1 MALSVEGAGLGA
13 SESRREALAE
23 LKERLRTLRVQ
34 RRLSMTALP
43 GRAGLGRTTV
53 SQALNGTGIPSEA
66 TVVALASAL
75 KTDAEPLLR
84 LRARALPP
92 AARVATADD
101 SGSSADPSAEANAD
115 ADADADAHSDVD
127 SASDPLT
134 RFESWYRSY
143 LEQRYGQLSVI
154 GLDLSR
160 PERACW
166 PLDAAYLSLELA
178 APVRGVG
185 SIGNG
190 GGIDIAAGPRGG
202 GLEVRVERAE
212 QALAGQRRTLVRGLA
227 GSGKTTLLQWLAVST
242 ARRSLPPE
250 LAHLE
255 GCLPFVLP
263 LRTLVRRGELP
274 APHEYLT
281 AVGCPRDSAQ
291 PANWADRALV
301 DGRALLLIDG
311 LDEVPQA
318 QRARTRQWL
327 RELLAAYPRAAYL
340 VTTRPSAVP
349 EGWLADSGFTEL
361 TVRPMST
368 RDVAVFV
375 SRWHTAAASNA
386 TSDQERAH
394 LATLEETLKDT
405 VRSQRD
411 LARLTTTPLLC
422 ALVCALHRDRRGHLP
437 HGRMALYEAALSM
450 LMHRRDRERDIE
462 APEGLSLTEHQ
473 SVQLLQ
479 RLAYWLIRNG
489 QTELDH
495 DTARA
500 LVDDALPAM
509 PHIAQ
514 QADADGVLT
523 HLLARSGL
531 LRQPT
536 AETIDFV
543 HRTFQ
548 DYLGAKAAIEAR
560 DIPLLVRHAHDD
572 QWEDVLRMAVAHA
585 RPHERA
591 SLLRRLITRG
601 DRTPKHRTRLHLL
614 ATACLEHAT
623 ELDPA
628 VREDVEQRTA
638 ALLPPRSD
646 DEARTLA
653 AVGPVILDL
662 LPGPE
667 GLEDDEA
674 EAVVTTAGLIG
685 GDAALTVMKKFRAS
699 TNVGVQATLHDDWSN
714 FDTEDY
720 AHEVLAHVPG
730 ADYVAVRSAEQLS
743 ALRHL
748 RTSAHVT
755 FTGNFTSSEITNA
768 IRPEELRRL
777 GVTENSVLDNVGFL
791 QAYTSLTD
799 ISFSQCPNVADL
811 TPLAATAVTSLYLYE
826 CEATRIDDLQ
836 VLTGLKSLS
845 LNLKHPLRSLETL
858 PVGADLTSL
867 WLGSLSCGRLGTLEG
882 ITRWPNL
889 TTLSLC
895 SPVNGFSQVSALPK
909 LNHLVLQLR
918 AGLSMLAEL
927 PPAPQIEELWLG
939 GSEAEDDLAMAAR
952 ALPNLKKLTIFCY
965 RNPRRVDLTPLRGM
979 ADLAIIINRP
989 GEVLGTEHFPP
1000 GAITRKPR
1008 PRT

>member
-1 MALSVEGAGLGA
+1 MGA
-13 SESRREALAE
+13 SESRQEALAE
-23 LKERLRTLRVQ
+23 LKERLRSLRVQ
-34 RRLSMTALP
+34 RRLSMAALP

-53 SQALNGTGIPSEA
+53 SQALNGTGMPSEA

-92 AARVATADD
+92 TARVATVDD
-101 SGSSADPSAEANAD
+101 SD
-115 ADADADAHSDVD
+115 
-127 SASDPLT
+127 SDPQT
-134 RFESWYRSY
+134 RFENWYRRY

-166 PLDAAYLSLELA
+166 PLDAAYLSLELST
-178 APVRGVG
+178 PVRSVG
-185 SIGNG
+185 PTDSRG
-190 GGIDIAAGPRGG
+190 GIAAGPGGG
-202 GLEVRVERAE
+202 GLGVRVERAE
-212 QALAGQRRTLVRGLA
+212 RALAGQRRTLVRGLA

-242 ARRSLPPE
+242 ARHSLPPE

-291 PANWADRALV
+291 PANWADQALI

-311 LDEVPQA
+311 LDEVPHA
-318 QRARTRQWL
+318 QRAKTRQWL
-327 RELLAAYPRAAYL
+327 RELLAAYPQAAYL

-349 EGWLADSGFTEL
+349 EGWLADGGFTEL

-375 SRWHTAAASNA
+375 TRWHTAASSNA
-386 TSDQERAH
+386 TTAQERAH
-394 LATLEETLKDT
+394 LAALEETLKDT

-473 SVQLLQ
+473 SVQVLQ

-601 DRTPKHRTRLHLL
+601 DRTLKHRTRLHLL

-628 VREDVEQRTA
+628 VREDVQQRTA

-646 DEARTLA
+646 EEALTLA

-667 GLEDDEA
+667 GLENDEA
-674 EAVVTTAGLIG
+674 EAVVNTAGRIG

-699 TNVGVQATLHDDWSN
+699 ADAGVQFRLHADWSH

-720 AHEVLAHVPG
+720 AREVLAHVPD
-730 ADYVAVRSAEQLS
+730 AHYVRVRSAERLS
-743 ALRHL
+743 VLRHL
-748 RTSAHVT
+748 RTLTRVE
-755 FTGNFTSSEITNA
+755 FTGNFTSGEITSA
-768 IRPEELRRL
+768 IRPEELQRL
-777 GVTENSVLDNVGFL
+777 EATRNSALENLGFL

-799 ISFSQCPNVADL
+799 ISFSQCRNVADL
-811 TPLAATAVTSLYLYE
+811 TPLAATPVTSLSLYE
-826 CEATRIDDLQ
+826 CEAARLEDLRC
-836 VLTGLKSLS
+836 LARLKSLS
-845 LNLKHPLRSLETL
+845 LNVKHPLRNLEAL
-858 PVGADLTSL
+858 PVDADLASL
-867 WLGSLSCGRLGTLEG
+867 WLGTLSCGRLRALEG

-895 SPVNGFSQVSALPK
+895 GPVDGFSQISALPK
-909 LNHLVLQLR
+909 LSYLMLQVR
-918 AGLSMLAEL
+918 AGLFMLAEL
-927 PPAPQIEELWLG
+927 PPTPQINELWLG
-939 GSEAEDDLAMAAR
+939 SWEAEDDLATVSM
-952 ALPNLKKLTIFCY
+952 ALPNLKKLTINCY
-965 RNPRRVDLTPLRGM
+965 DKHWQVDLTPLRGM
-979 ADLAIIINRP
+979 ADLSITIHRAD
-989 GEVLGTEHFPP
+989 EVLGTEHFPP

>member
-1 MALSVEGAGLGA
+1 MGA
-13 SESRREALAE
+13 SESRQVALAE
-23 LKERLRTLRVQ
+23 LKERLRSLRVQ

-53 SQALNGTGIPSEA
+53 SQALNGTGMPSEA
-66 TVVALASAL
+66 TVVALAAAL

-92 AARVATADD
+92 TARVAAADD
-101 SGSSADPSAEANAD
+101 T
-115 ADADADAHSDVD
+115 D
-127 SASDPLT
+127 SVSDPQT
-134 RFESWYRSY
+134 RFENWYRRY

-178 APVRGVG
+178 APVRSVEPTD
-185 SIGNG
+185 SRG
-190 GGIDIAAGPRGG
+190 GMGAAGRGV
-202 GLEVRVERAE
+202 EVRVERAE

-250 LAHLE
+250 LDHLAD
-255 GCLPFVLP
+255 CLPFVLP

-274 APHEYLT
+274 APHDYLT
-281 AVGCPRDSAQ
+281 AVGCPRDGAQ
-291 PANWADRALV
+291 PTGWADQALI

-318 QRARTRQWL
+318 QRAKTRQWL
-327 RELLAAYPRAAYL
+327 RELLAAYPQVACL

-349 EGWLADSGFTEL
+349 EGWLADGGFTEL

-375 SRWHTAAASNA
+375 TRWHTAATSNA

-394 LATLEETLKDT
+394 LTTLEEALKDT

-514 QADADGVLT
+514 QADADAVLT

-628 VREDVEQRTA
+628 VREDVQQRTA

-667 GLEDDEA
+667 DLEDDEA
-674 EAVVTTAGLIG
+674 EAVVTTAGRIG

-699 TNVGVQATLHDDWSN
+699 TNVRVQSTLHADWGN

-720 AHEVLAHVPG
+720 VREVLAHVPG
-730 ADYVAVRSAEQLS
+730 APYVMVRSAEQFT

-748 RTSAHVT
+748 RTLASVG
-755 FTGNFTSSEITNA
+755 FRGDFTSSEITSA
-768 IRPEELRRL
+768 IRPEELRML
-777 GVTENSVLDNVGFL
+777 HIFENSVLDNLDFL
-791 QAYTSLTD
+791 QVYTSLTD
-799 ISFSQCPNVADL
+799 ISFSQCPNVSDL
-811 TPLAATAVTSLYLYE
+811 TPLAATPVTTLNLFD
-826 CEATRIDDLQ
+826 CEVARIDDLQ
-836 VLTGLKSLS
+836 GLTHLKSLGID
-845 LNLKHPLRSLETL
+845 LELPHWNLEVL
-858 PVGADLTSL
+858 PVGADLTNL
-867 WLGSLSCGRLGTLEG
+867 WLGVSSCEHLRTLED

-889 TTLSLC
+889 ATLNLC
-895 SPVNGFSQVSALPK
+895 GPVDGFSQISALPK
-909 LNHLVLQLR
+909 LSYLMLQVR
-918 AGLSMLAEL
+918 ADPSMLAEL
-927 PPAPQIEELWLG
+927 PPTPQIEELWLG
-939 GSEAEDDLAMAAR
+939 NWDADDDLATAAR
-952 ALPNLKKLTIFCY
+952 ALPNLKKLTINCY
-965 RNPRRVDLTPLRGM
+965 DKRRQVDLTPLRGM
-979 ADLAIIINRP
+979 ADLSITINRAD
-989 GEVLGTEHFPP
+989 EVLGAEHFPP
-1000 GAITRKPR
+1000 GTITRKPR

>member
-1 MALSVEGAGLGA
+1 M
-13 SESRREALAE
+13 
-23 LKERLRTLRVQ
+23 
-34 RRLSMTALP
+34 
-43 GRAGLGRTTV
+43 
-53 SQALNGTGIPSEA
+53 
-66 TVVALASAL
+66 
-75 KTDAEPLLR
+75 
-84 LRARALPP
+84 
-92 AARVATADD
+92 
-101 SGSSADPSAEANAD
+101 
-115 ADADADAHSDVD
+115 
-127 SASDPLT
+127 
-134 RFESWYRSY
+134 
-143 LEQRYGQLSVI
+143 
-154 GLDLSR
+154 
-160 PERACW
+160 
-166 PLDAAYLSLELA
+166 
-178 APVRGVG
+178 
-185 SIGNG
+185 
-190 GGIDIAAGPRGG
+190 
-202 GLEVRVERAE
+202 ERAE

-291 PANWADRALV
+291 PSNWADRALI

-318 QRARTRQWL
+318 QRAKTRQWL
-327 RELLAAYPRAAYL
+327 RELLAAYPQAAYL

-368 RDVAVFV
+368 RDVSVFV
-375 SRWHTAAASNA
+375 TRWHTAAASNA
-386 TSDQERAH
+386 TTDQERAH
-394 LATLEETLKDT
+394 LAALEETLKDT

-628 VREDVEQRTA
+628 VREDVQQRTA
-638 ALLPPRSD
+638 ALLPPRSH
-646 DEARTLA
+646 DEALTLA

-674 EAVVTTAGLIG
+674 EAVVTTAGRIG

-699 TNVGVQATLHDDWSN
+699 ADVGVQSKLHADWSH

-720 AHEVLAHVPG
+720 AREVLAHIPG
-730 ADYVAVRSAEQLS
+730 FRNMSVRSAEQLA
-743 ALRHL
+743 ALHHL
-748 RTSAHVT
+748 RTPQAVT
-755 FTGNFTSSEITNA
+755 FTGNFTGSEIAGA
-768 IRPEELRRL
+768 IRPEELQVL
-777 GVTENSVLDNVGFL
+777 SVIENSVLDNLDFL
-791 QAYTSLTD
+791 HAYTSLTD
-799 ISFSQCPNVADL
+799 ISFHQCPNVVDL
-811 TPLAATAVTSLYLYE
+811 TPLAGTPVSTLNLFE
-826 CEATRIDDLQ
+826 CDVAGIDDLRG
-836 VLTGLKSLS
+836 LTHLTSLGLELE
-845 LNLKHPLRSLETL
+845 LPHRNLEAL
-858 PVGADLTSL
+858 PVGADLTNL
-867 WLGSLSCGRLGTLEG
+867 WLGVNSCEHLRTLEG
-882 ITRWPNL
+882 ITRWPHL
-889 TTLSLC
+889 TTLNLC
-895 SPVNGFSQVSALPK
+895 GPVDGFSQISALPE
-909 LNHLVLQLR
+909 LNYLMLQVS
-918 AGLSMLAEL
+918 AGLSMLADL
-927 PPAPQIEELWLG
+927 PPTQQIEEFWLG
-939 GSEAEDDLAMAAR
+939 YWNADDDLAIVAR
-952 ALPNLKKLTIFCY
+952 ALPNLKKLTISCY
-965 RNPRRVDLTPLRGM
+965 KHRQVDLTPLRGM
-979 ADLAIIINRP
+979 ADLSITINRAD
-989 GEVLGTEHFPP
+989 EVLGTEHFPL
-1000 GAITRKPR
+1000 GAVIRKPR
-1008 PRT
+1008 PRN

>member
-1 MALSVEGAGLGA
+1 MEGAGLGA
-13 SESRREALAE
+13 SEGRQEALAE
-23 LKERLRTLRVQ
+23 LKEQLRTLRVR

-43 GRAGLGRTTV
+43 LRAGLGRTTV
-53 SQALNGTGIPSEA
+53 SQALNGTGMPSEA
-66 TVVALASAL
+66 TVVALAAAL

-92 AARVATADD
+92 TARVATADD
-101 SGSSADPSAEANAD
+101 AD
-115 ADADADAHSDVD
+115 ADSV
-127 SASDPLT
+127 SVTDPQT
-134 RFESWYRSY
+134 RFENWYRRY

-185 SIGNG
+185 PGDSRG
-190 GGIDIAAGPRGG
+190 GIAAGPGGG

-281 AVGCPRDSAQ
+281 AVGCPRDGAQ
-291 PANWADRALV
+291 PTGWADQALI

-318 QRARTRQWL
+318 QRAKTRQWL
-327 RELLAAYPRAAYL
+327 RELLASYPQAAYL

-349 EGWLADSGFTEL
+349 EGWLADGGFTEL

-375 SRWHTAAASNA
+375 TRWHTAAASNA
-386 TSDQERAH
+386 TTDQERAH

-628 VREDVEQRTA
+628 VRDDVQQRAA

-699 TNVGVQATLHDDWSN
+699 ADVGVQFRLHADWSN

-720 AHEVLAHVPG
+720 AREVLAHVPG
-730 ADYVAVRSAEQLS
+730 AHYVRVRSAGQLS
-743 ALRHL
+743 VLRHL
-748 RTSAHVT
+748 RTLTRVE
-755 FTGNFTSSEITNA
+755 FTGNFTSGEITSA
-768 IRPEELRRL
+768 IRPEELQRL
-777 GVTENSVLDNVGFL
+777 EATRNSALENLGFL

-799 ISFSQCPNVADL
+799 ISFNQCPNVVDL
-811 TPLAATAVTSLYLYE
+811 TPLAATPVTGLSLYG
-826 CEATRIDDLQ
+826 CEAARLDDLQ
-836 VLTGLKSLS
+836 DLARLKSLS
-845 LNLKHPLRSLETL
+845 LNVKHPLRNLEAL
-858 PVGADLTSL
+858 PVDADLASL
-867 WLGSLSCGRLGTLEG
+867 WLGTFSCERLRALEG

-895 SPVNGFSQVSALPK
+895 SPVDGFSQISALPK
-909 LNHLVLQLR
+909 LSYLMLQVR
-918 AGLSMLAEL
+918 AGLPMLADL
-927 PPAPQIEELWLG
+927 PPTPQINELWLG
-939 GSEAEDDLAMAAR
+939 NWEAEDDLATVAR
-952 ALPNLKKLTIFCY
+952 ALPNLKKLTITCY
-965 RNPRRVDLTPLRGM
+965 GGPWQVDLTPLRGM
-979 ADLAIIINRP
+979 ADLSITIHRAD
-989 GEVLGTEHFPP
+989 EVLGTEHFPP

>member
-1 MALSVEGAGLGA
+1 MAA
-13 SESRREALAE
+13 SESRQEALAE
-23 LKERLRTLRVQ
+23 LKERLRTLRVR

-43 GRAGLGRTTV
+43 LRAGLGRTTV
-53 SQALNGTGIPSEA
+53 SQALNGTGMPSEA
-66 TVVALASAL
+66 TVVALAAAL

-84 LRARALPP
+84 MRARALPP
-92 AARVATADD
+92 TARVATADD
-101 SGSSADPSAEANAD
+101 SDSS
-115 ADADADAHSDVD
+115 VD
-127 SASDPLT
+127 SASVSDPQT
-134 RFESWYRSY
+134 RFENWYRHY

-178 APVRGVG
+178 TSVRGVEPTD
-185 SIGNG
+185 S
-190 GGIDIAAGPRGG
+190 RGG
-202 GLEVRVERAE
+202 MGAGGRGLEVRVERAE

-281 AVGCPRDSAQ
+281 VVGCPRDSAQ
-291 PANWADRALV
+291 PSNWADRALI

-318 QRARTRQWL
+318 QRAKTRQWL
-327 RELLAAYPRAAYL
+327 RELLAAYPQAAYL

-368 RDVAVFV
+368 RDVSVFV
-375 SRWHTAAASNA
+375 TRWHTAAASNA
-386 TSDQERAH
+386 TTDQERAH
-394 LATLEETLKDT
+394 LAALEETLKDT

-591 SLLRRLITRG
+591 SLLRRLVTRG

-628 VREDVEQRTA
+628 VREDVQQRAA
-638 ALLPPRSD
+638 ALLPPRSH

-674 EAVVTTAGLIG
+674 EAVVTTAGRIG

-699 TNVGVQATLHDDWSN
+699 TSFDVQSTLHDDWSN

-720 AHEVLAHVPG
+720 AREVLAHVQG
-730 ADYVAVRSAEQLS
+730 TCYVAVRSAEQLS

-748 RTSAHVT
+748 RTPTRVA
-755 FTGNFTSSEITNA
+755 FTGNFTSGEIISA
-768 IRPEELRRL
+768 IRPEELQRL
-777 GVTENSVLDNVGFL
+777 QAARNFTLENLGFL
-791 QAYTSLTD
+791 QACTSLTD

-811 TPLAATAVTSLYLYE
+811 RPLVATPVTSLSLYE
-826 CEATRIDDLQ
+826 CEAARIDDLQ
-836 VLTGLKSLS
+836 GLVRLKSLS
-845 LNLKHPLRSLETL
+845 LNMNHPLRDLEAL
-858 PVGADLTSL
+858 PVDADLSSL
-867 WLGSLSCGRLGTLEG
+867 WLGILSCGHLGTLEG

-889 TTLSLC
+889 THLNLC
-895 SPVNGFSQVSALPK
+895 GPVYGFSQVSALPK
-909 LNHLVLQLR
+909 LSTLVLQLR

-927 PPAPQIEELWLG
+927 PPAPQINALWLG
-939 GSEAEDDLAMAAR
+939 NWEAEDDLAMAAR
-952 ALPNLKKLTIFCY
+952 ALPNLKRLTIGCDDASQQ
-965 RNPRRVDLTPLRGM
+965 VDLTPLRGM
-979 ADLAIIINRP
+979 DDLAITIHQADEI
-989 GEVLGTEHFPP
+989 LGTEHFPP
-1000 GAITRKPR
+1000 GAITRVPR

>member
-1 MALSVEGAGLGA
+1 
-13 SESRREALAE
+13 
-23 LKERLRTLRVQ
+23 
-34 RRLSMTALP
+34 
-43 GRAGLGRTTV
+43 
-53 SQALNGTGIPSEA
+53 
-66 TVVALASAL
+66 
-75 KTDAEPLLR
+75 
-84 LRARALPP
+84 
-92 AARVATADD
+92 
-101 SGSSADPSAEANAD
+101 
-115 ADADADAHSDVD
+115 
-127 SASDPLT
+127 
-134 RFESWYRSY
+134 
-143 LEQRYGQLSVI
+143 VI

-178 APVRGVG
+178 TPVRGVEPT
-185 SIGNG
+185 
-190 GGIDIAAGPRGG
+190 DIRGG
-202 GLEVRVERAE
+202 MGAGGRGVEVRVERAE
-212 QALAGQRRTLVRGLA
+212 QALAGHRRTLVRGLA

-250 LAHLE
+250 LDHLAD
-255 GCLPFVLP
+255 CLPFVLP

-281 AVGCPRDSAQ
+281 AVGCPRDGAQ
-291 PANWADRALV
+291 PTGWVDQALI

-318 QRARTRQWL
+318 QRAKTRQWL
-327 RELLAAYPRAAYL
+327 RELLAAYPQAAYL

-349 EGWLADSGFTEL
+349 EGWLADGGFTEL

-375 SRWHTAAASNA
+375 TRWHTAAASDA
-386 TSDQERAH
+386 TTDQERAH

-514 QADADGVLT
+514 QADAEGVLT

-628 VREDVEQRTA
+628 VREDVQQRTA

-646 DEARTLA
+646 EEARTLA

-667 GLEDDEA
+667 GS
-674 EAVVTTAGLIG
+674 G
-685 GDAALTVMKKFRAS
+685 GRRGRGRRHYGRPYRRRRRS
-699 TNVGVQATLHDDWSN
+699 HGHEEIPRQRRRRRSVQAACRL
-714 FDTEDY
+714 
-720 AHEVLAHVPG
+720 
-730 ADYVAVRSAEQLS
+730 EQLRHRG
-743 ALRHL
+743 LR
-748 RTSAHVT
+748 
-755 FTGNFTSSEITNA
+755 
-768 IRPEELRRL
+768 P
-777 GVTENSVLDNVGFL
+777 
-791 QAYTSLTD
+791 
-799 ISFSQCPNVADL
+799 
-811 TPLAATAVTSLYLYE
+811 
-826 CEATRIDDLQ
+826 
-836 VLTGLKSLS
+836 
-845 LNLKHPLRSLETL
+845 RS
-858 PVGADLTSL
+858 
-867 WLGSLSCGRLGTLEG
+867 
-882 ITRWPNL
+882 
-889 TTLSLC
+889 
-895 SPVNGFSQVSALPK
+895 
-909 LNHLVLQLR
+909 
-918 AGLSMLAEL
+918 
-927 PPAPQIEELWLG
+927 
-939 GSEAEDDLAMAAR
+939 
-952 ALPNLKKLTIFCY
+952 
-965 RNPRRVDLTPLRGM
+965 
-979 ADLAIIINRP
+979 
-989 GEVLGTEHFPP
+989 
-1000 GAITRKPR
+1000 PR
-1008 PRT
+1008 PRTGRPLCEGPLSRTTIGAAPPAHSHQSRIHRKLHERRDHQCDQAGRASEAGGHSELCAGKPGLPPGVHVLDRHLLQPVPERRGPDTTGRHARHQPQPLRV

>member
-1 MALSVEGAGLGA
+1 M
-13 SESRREALAE
+13 
-23 LKERLRTLRVQ
+23 
-34 RRLSMTALP
+34 
-43 GRAGLGRTTV
+43 
-53 SQALNGTGIPSEA
+53 
-66 TVVALASAL
+66 
-75 KTDAEPLLR
+75 
-84 LRARALPP
+84 
-92 AARVATADD
+92 
-101 SGSSADPSAEANAD
+101 
-115 ADADADAHSDVD
+115 
-127 SASDPLT
+127 
-134 RFESWYRSY
+134 
-143 LEQRYGQLSVI
+143 
-154 GLDLSR
+154 
-160 PERACW
+160 
-166 PLDAAYLSLELA
+166 
-178 APVRGVG
+178 
-185 SIGNG
+185 
-190 GGIDIAAGPRGG
+190 
-202 GLEVRVERAE
+202 
-212 QALAGQRRTLVRGLA
+212 
-227 GSGKTTLLQWLAVST
+227 QWLAVST

-263 LRTLVRRGELP
+263 LRTLVRRDALP
-274 APHEYLT
+274 APHEYL
-281 AVGCPRDSAQ
+281 AAIGCPRDDAQ
-291 PANWADRALV
+291 PAGWADRALV
-301 DGRALLLIDG
+301 DGRVLLLVDG

-318 QRARTRQWL
+318 QRAKTRQWL
-327 RELLAAYPRAAYL
+327 RELLAAYPQAAYL

-349 EGWLADSGFTEL
+349 EGWLADSDFTEL

-368 RDVAVFV
+368 RDVSVFV
-375 SRWHTAAASNA
+375 TRWHAAAAANA
-386 TSDQERAH
+386 TSAQESAQ
-394 LATLEETLKDT
+394 LASLEEALKDT

-437 HGRMALYEAALSM
+437 HGRMELYEAALSM
-450 LMHRRDRERDIE
+450 LLHRRDSERDIE
-462 APEGLSLTEHQ
+462 APEGLTFTEHQ

-500 LVDDALPAM
+500 LIGDALPAM
-509 PHIAQ
+509 PRVAQ
-514 QADADGVLT
+514 QADADAVLI

-536 AETIDFV
+536 ADTIDFV

-601 DRTPKHRTRLHLL
+601 DRTLKHRNRLHLL

-628 VREDVEQRTA
+628 VREDVQRRTA
-638 ALLPPRSD
+638 ALLPPRSV
-646 DEARTLA
+646 DEAHALA

-674 EAVVTTAGLIG
+674 EAVVTTAGRIG

-699 TNVGVQATLHDDWSN
+699 TNVRVGSTLRADWGN
-714 FDTEDY
+714 FDAEDY
-720 AHEVLAHVPG
+720 AREVLAHVPG
-730 ADYVAVRSAEQLS
+730 ADHVVVASAEQLA

-748 RTSAHVT
+748 RTPTIVNFS
-755 FTGNFTSSEITNA
+755 GDFTSSEITGA
-768 IRPEELRRL
+768 IRPEELQVL
-777 GVTENSVLDNVGFL
+777 YVYNNSVLDDLKFL

-799 ISFSQCPNVADL
+799 VSFRQCSNVVDL
-811 TPLAATAVTSLYLYE
+811 APLAATPVTTLNLYE
-826 CEATRIDDLQ
+826 SEVARIDDLRGLIR
-836 VLTGLKSLS
+836 LTRLGLD
-845 LNLKHPLRSLETL
+845 LKLPLRNLEAL
-858 PVGADLTSL
+858 PVDAELTSL
-867 WLGSLSCGRLGTLEG
+867 WLGVLSCEHLRTLEG
-882 ITRWPNL
+882 ITRWPNITYL
-889 TTLSLC
+889 NLC
-895 SPVNGFSQVSALPK
+895 GPLDGVSRITELPK
-909 LNHLVLQLR
+909 LSCLMLQNR

-927 PPAPQIEELWLG
+927 PSAPQIDELWLG
-939 GSEAEDDLAMAAR
+939 TWKTEDDLAMAAR
-952 ALPNLKKLTIFCY
+952 ALPNLKKLTISCHDNH
-965 RNPRRVDLTPLRGM
+965 RQVDLTPLRGM
-979 ADLAIIINRP
+979 ADLAINIHRAD
-989 GEVLGTEHFPP
+989 EVLGAEHFPP

>member
-1 MALSVEGAGLGA
+1 MLSVEGAGLGA
-13 SESRREALAE
+13 SEGRQEALAE
-23 LKERLRTLRVQ
+23 LKEQLRTLRVR

-43 GRAGLGRTTV
+43 LRAGLGRTTV
-53 SQALNGTGIPSEA
+53 SQALNGTGMPSEA
-66 TVVALASAL
+66 TVVALAAAL

-92 AARVATADD
+92 TARVATADD
-101 SGSSADPSAEANAD
+101 AD
-115 ADADADAHSDVD
+115 ADSV
-127 SASDPLT
+127 SVTDPQT
-134 RFESWYRSY
+134 RFENWYRRY

-185 SIGNG
+185 PVDSRG
-190 GGIDIAAGPRGG
+190 GIAAGPGGG

-281 AVGCPRDSAQ
+281 AVGCPRDGAQ
-291 PANWADRALV
+291 PTGWADQALI

-318 QRARTRQWL
+318 QRAKTRQWL
-327 RELLAAYPRAAYL
+327 RELLAAYPQAAYL

-349 EGWLADSGFTEL
+349 EGWLADGGFTEL

-375 SRWHTAAASNA
+375 TRWHTAAASNA
-386 TSDQERAH
+386 TTDQERAH

-628 VREDVEQRTA
+628 VRDDVQQRAA

-646 DEARTLA
+646 EEALTLS

-674 EAVVTTAGLIG
+674 EAVVSTVGHIG
-685 GDAALTVMKKFRAS
+685 GDVALTVMKKFRAS
-699 TNVGVQATLHDDWSN
+699 TNFSVQSRLHAAWSN

-720 AHEVLAHVPG
+720 AREVLAHVPG
-730 ADYVAVRSAEQLS
+730 APYVRVRSAEQLS
-743 ALRHL
+743 VLRHL
-748 RTSAHVT
+748 RTPIRVV
-755 FTGNFTSSEITNA
+755 FTGNFTSGEITSA
-768 IRPEELRRL
+768 IRPEELQRL
-777 GVTENSVLDNVGFL
+777 EAFQNSALENLGFL

-799 ISFSQCPNVADL
+799 ITFNQCRNVADL
-811 TPLAATAVTSLYLYE
+811 TPLAATPVTSLSLYK
-826 CEATRIDDLQ
+826 CEAARIDGLRDLTR
-836 VLTGLKSLS
+836 LTSLALDLKLP
-845 LNLKHPLRSLETL
+845 HRTLEAL
-858 PVGADLTSL
+858 PVGAELTSL
-867 WLGSLSCGRLGTLEG
+867 WLGVLSCKHLHTLEG
-882 ITRWPNL
+882 VTRWPNL
-889 TTLSLC
+889 TYLNLCGPLDGLS
-895 SPVNGFSQVSALPK
+895 QISALPE
-909 LNHLVLQLR
+909 LSRLMLQAR
-918 AGLSMLAEL
+918 AGVATLAEI
-927 PPAPQIEELWLG
+927 PPAPQINELLLG
-939 GSEAEDDLAMAAR
+939 RWEAEDDLAMVAR
-952 ALPNLKKLTIFCY
+952 ALPQLKKLTIYCFHA
-965 RNPRRVDLTPLRGM
+965 PRQVDLTPLRGM
-979 ADLAIIINRP
+979 ADLAITIHQAD
-989 GEVLGTEHFPP
+989 EVLGTEHFPP